1 MIALARTAR
10 GAVLATRQRT
20 LAGVRLEW
28 WYAALLVGSLLW
40 VRPAAA
46 RPWTRRY
53 VDSLPDSAVAVVE
66 VRPDGKKVRHLPHH
80 DRSGRVDVPHLR
92 NALSRVS
99 QVRWLDPAHAATAAQ
114 HLRQHSREL
123 QRQPAEQ
130 P

>member
-1 MIALARTAR
+1 MLRTAR
-10 GAVLATRQRT
+10 L
-20 LAGVRLEW
+20 GVW
-28 WYAALLVGSLLW
+28 CAALLVGSLLW

-53 VDSLPDSAVAVVE
+53 VDSLPDSAFAVVE
-66 VRPDGKKVRHLPHH
+66 VRPDGKKARHLPHH
-80 DRSGRVDVPHLR
+80 DRSGRVDLPHLR

-99 QVRWLDPAHAATAAQ
+99 QVKWVDPAHAATAEQ
-114 HLRQHSREL
+114 HLRQHLREL